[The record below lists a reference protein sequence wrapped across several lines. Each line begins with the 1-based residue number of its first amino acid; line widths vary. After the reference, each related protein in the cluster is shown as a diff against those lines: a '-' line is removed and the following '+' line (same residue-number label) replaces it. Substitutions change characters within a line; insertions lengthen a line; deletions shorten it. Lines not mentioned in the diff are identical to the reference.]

1 LTLEVAVGA
10 FFVLPEKSDRDLVIE
25 LLRSASPEKIR
36 RALDELSK

>member
-10 FFVLPEKSDRDLVIE
+10 FFVLPENSDRDLVIE